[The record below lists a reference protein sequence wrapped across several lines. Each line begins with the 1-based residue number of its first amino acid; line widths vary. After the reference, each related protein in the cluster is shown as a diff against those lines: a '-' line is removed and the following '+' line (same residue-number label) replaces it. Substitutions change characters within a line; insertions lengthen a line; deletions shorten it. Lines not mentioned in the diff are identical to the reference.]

1 MSVIVINQGDAEMA
15 KAATVTAL
23 QTVPERVSVLE
34 TKVDNIEEKIDD
46 LKSDVKDMHDCLDQ
60 TRDRV
65 LAQLDTMTGEYRTN
79 AKAYYDHADKLNE
92 QQSAQHH
99 ELAGKIKDLEG
110 FKLKWT
116 YMVLGGVAVLGW
128 VSGHLDKIASVLK

>member
-1 MSVIVINQGDAEMA
+1 MA
-15 KAATVTAL
+15 RTATAL

-46 LKSDVKDMHDCLDQ
+46 LKVDVKEMHDCLDQ

-79 AKAYYDHADKLNE
+79 AKAYYDHADKLNA
-92 QQSAQHH
+92 QQTAQHA
-99 ELAGKIKDLEG
+99 ELAGKINELEK
-110 FKLKWT
+110 FKQKWVW
-116 YMVLGGVAVLGW
+116 MSAGALSLLGW
-128 VSGHLDKIASVLK
+128 ASGHMDVVVKLLG